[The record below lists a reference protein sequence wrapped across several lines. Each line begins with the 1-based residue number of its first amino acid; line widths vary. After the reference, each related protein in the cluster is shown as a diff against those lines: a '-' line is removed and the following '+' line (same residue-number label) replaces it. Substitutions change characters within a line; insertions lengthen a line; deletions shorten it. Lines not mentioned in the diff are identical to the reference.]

1 VRSGWLHNGS
11 ARKLNSM
18 KLWRGQPHLGIAV
31 ATLLLSGCAREPS
44 ALPVFADQVRVDVT
58 DVAYDHSTDTHYLV
72 LEEKSGRRVLPI
84 AIGDEEAQA
93 IMFELRGI
101 KPERPLT
108 YELLLRLIDQTG
120 NKVDRVVIGD
130 MRDEV
135 YYAKVYLD
143 RGRYILD
150 SRPSDAIALAIG
162 ANAPIFVADKLLQA
176 ATMETMSPPINIVK
190 GLGMTMQELTPELAQ
205 YFGVGVNSGVLVAD
219 IGNDAQKTGL
229 RRGDIVTQIDGRPI
243 TTLDQF
249 SHAAVAAVSGGDSKV
264 TLTIRRGNTVR
275 LLTLNTRQMSASP

>member
-1 VRSGWLHNGS
+1 
-11 ARKLNSM
+11 M
-18 KLWRGQPHLGIAV
+18 KPRRGQPHLGVAV
-31 ATLLLSGCAREPS
+31 AALLLGGCAREP
-44 ALPVFADQVRVDVT
+44 AAMPVFADQVRVDVT

-72 LEEKSGRRVLPI
+72 LQDKSGRRVLPI

-108 YELLLRLIDQTG
+108 YELLLRLIKQTG
-120 NKVDRVVIGD
+120 NKVDCVVIGD
-130 MRDEV
+130 VREEV

-143 RGRYILD
+143 HGRYILD

-176 ATMETMSPPINIVK
+176 ATVETASPPINIVK

-205 YFGVGVNSGVLVAD
+205 YFGAGANSGVLVAD
-219 IGNDAQKTGL
+219 IGSDAQKAGVQ
-229 RRGDIVTQIDGRPI
+229 RGDIVTQIDGRPI

-249 SHAAVAAVSGGDSKV
+249 SHAAAAAVSGGDSKV
-264 TLTIRRGNTVR
+264 SLTIKRGNTVR
-275 LLTLNTRQMSASP
+275 LLMLNTRQVSARP